1 MSGKRSK
8 KPQCREAWF
17 HGDTPFKE
25 TYSFKQQQQ
34 QEQQQQQQPPPS
46 PLAKTSRHNLP
57 TPTPRLRRLCDVVH
71 LRTFSW
77 KFRCPHPVARRLAR
91 LRRARGK
98 RGKTRRKNSADIFF
112 LVLPSCLR
120 FAWKRCLRKKG
131 PKKKER
137 TQNGGAL
144 IVVNTACR
152 KIRKNQL
159 QQI

>member
-1 MSGKRSK
+1 MSYIFG
-8 KPQCREAWF
+8 
-17 HGDTPFKE
+17 
-25 TYSFKQQQQ
+25 
-34 QEQQQQQQPPPS
+34 PS
-46 PLAKTSRHNLP
+46 PGSFAAHIQLP
-57 TPTPRLRRLCDVVH
+57 DAWRACD
-71 LRTFSW
+71 
-77 KFRCPHPVARRLAR
+77 
-91 LRRARGK
+91 ARGK

-112 LVLPSCLR
+112 LVLPSPSCLG

-159 QQI
+159 QEI